1 MPNFSLPFVVECDAS
16 GSGVGAVLMQQNRPI
31 AYFSKAI
38 SNKSTAQSAYERE
51 LMALVLAI
59 QHWRPYLIGRKFT
72 VRTDQRSL
80 KHFYCSKLAPQHKQ
94 YWLSKLMGYSF
105 MIEYKTGISNKAA
118 DALSRRDEE
127 VELQAISVP
136 QWVDWE
142 EIAQEV
148 MKDKQLSK
156 IIAELSAGSKRVVGN
171 HPVLTD
177 LPVHMEEQGE
187 SMVEPDHI
195 CQQRQIHRKNQWV
208 SQVLVQW
215 KGQSA
220 EQATWI
226 DEADFRGQFPYFSLE
241 DKAASQ
247 QVGNDKVE
255 KGPRPFKVYSR
266 RAKGQGKG
274 SGISLEAAHAELV
287 DGKNKREKDT
297 WLEVVI
303 TEELVPEFKG
313 GSRGNEVS
321 LGY

>member
-59 QHWRPYLIGRKFT
+59 QHWRPYLI
-72 VRTDQRSL
+72 
-80 KHFYCSKLAPQHKQ
+80 
-94 YWLSKLMGYSF
+94 
-105 MIEYKTGISNKAA
+105 A

-195 CQQRQIHRKNQWV
+195 CQQRQIHRNNQWV

-220 EQATWI
+220 EQATWL

-247 QVGNDKVE
+247 QVGNDKVKRAQGLLRYILE
-255 KGPRPFKVYSR
+255 ELKG
-266 RAKGQGKG
+266 RAKGVE
-274 SGISLEAAHAELV
+274 SLC
-287 DGKNKREKDT
+287 
-297 WLEVVI
+297 
-303 TEELVPEFKG
+303 
-313 GSRGNEVS
+313 
-321 LGY
+321 